1 MTDPTSWRN
10 SRSKRAQAAMIPP
23 LVWPIVEFLGATY
36 EWHTIGKEHLDRL
49 DAEHQPFILAFWH
62 GRILSNMLYFRDRGI
77 VALISENFDGEWIT
91 AVCRHFGFGAVR
103 GSSSRG
109 GARALVQMKRELAA
123 GRSVLVTPDGPRGPR
138 TVAQVGAVWLAGAS
152 GCPILP
158 VRAEARRQRTTR
170 SWDRHQVP
178 SPGAVVT
185 VVIGPTIEVPRGADA
200 ATLEMK
206 RAELESALNAP
217 VRV

>member
-1 MTDPTSWRN
+1 MTDSSSWRD
-10 SRSKRAQAAMIPP
+10 SRSKRVQAAVIPAV
-23 LVWPIVEFLGATY
+23 VWPVVEMLGATY
-36 EWHTIGKEHLDRL
+36 DWRVIGREHLDRL
-49 DAEHQPFILAFWH
+49 DAEHRPFILAFWH
-62 GRILSNMLYFRDRGI
+62 GRIWSNMLYFRDRNI

-138 TVAQVGAVWLAGAS
+138 GVGQAGAVWLAGAS

-158 VRAEARRQRTTR
+158 VRAEANRHLTTR
-170 SWDRHQVP
+170 SWDQHQIP
-178 SPGAVVT
+178 APGATVT
-185 VVIGPTIEVPRGADA
+185 VVIGPPIDVAADADA
-200 ATLEMK
+200 ATLDAKRLEM
-206 RAELESALNAP
+206 ETTLNAP
-217 VRV
+217 VRL

>member
-1 MTDPTSWRN
+1 VTDSASWRH
-10 SRSKRAQAAMIPP
+10 SRAKRAQAAAIPP
-23 LVWPIVEFLGATY
+23 LIWPVVEFLGGTY
-36 EWHTIGKEHLDRL
+36 HWKTVGREYLEEMR
-49 DAEHQPFILAFWH
+49 AAHQPFILAFWH

-109 GARALVQMKRELAA
+109 GARALVQMKRELAK
-123 GRSVLVTPDGPRGPR
+123 GRSVLVTPDGPRGPAR
-138 TVAQVGAVWLAGAS
+138 VAEIGAVWLAGAS
-152 GCPILP
+152 GCPIVP
-158 VRAEARRQRTTR
+158 VRAEASRHRTTR

-178 SPGAVVT
+178 SPGATVT
-185 VVIGPTIEVPRGADA
+185 IAIGPPIEVPPNPDA
-200 ATLEMK
+200 ATLEAK
-206 RAELESALNAP
+206 RLELENALNAP

>member
-1 MTDPTSWRN
+1 MKDSASWRQ
-10 SRSKRAQAAMIPP
+10 SRAKRAQAAAIPAV
-23 LVWPIVEFLGATY
+23 LWPIIEFVGGTY
-36 EWHTIGKEHLDRL
+36 HWQAIGKEHLDRL
-49 DAEHQPFILAFWH
+49 DAAGQPFILAFWH

-91 AVCRHFGFGAVR
+91 SVCRHFGFGAVR

-109 GARALVQMKRELAA
+109 GARALVQLKRELAR
-123 GRSVLVTPDGPRGPR
+123 GKSVLVTPDGPRGPVG
-138 TVAQVGAVWLAGAS
+138 VAQVGAVWLASAS

-158 VRAEARRQRTTR
+158 VRAEARRHRTTR

-178 SPGAVVT
+178 SPGATVT
-185 VVIGPTIEVPRGADA
+185 VAIGPAIEVPPHADA
-200 ATLEMK
+200 VTLEAK
-206 RAELESALNAP
+206 RLELENALNAP

>member
-1 MTDPTSWRN
+1 MTGASSWRE
-10 SRSKRAQAAMIPP
+10 SRAKRVQAAVIPAV
-23 LVWPIVEFLGATY
+23 VWPVVEFLGATY
-36 EWHTIGKEHLDRL
+36 HWQVVGQEHLDRL
-49 DAEHQPFILAFWH
+49 EAARQPFILTFWH

-109 GARALVQMKRELAA
+109 GARALVQMKRELAG

-138 TVAQVGAVWLAGAS
+138 GVAQSGAVWLAKAS

-158 VRAEARRQRTTR
+158 VRAEANRHRTTR
-170 SWDRHQVP
+170 SWDRHQIP
-178 SPGAVVT
+178 SPGAIVT
-185 VVIGPTIEVPRGADA
+185 VVIAPPIHVPHEADE
-200 ATLEMK
+200 ATLDAK
-206 RAELESALNAP
+206 RLELETILNAP
-217 VRV
+217 VRL

>member
-1 MTDPTSWRN
+1 MTDTTSWRS
-10 SRSKRAQAAMIPP
+10 SRSKRAQAALIPA
-23 LVWPIVEFLGATY
+23 LLWPVIEFLGGTY
-36 EWHTIGKEHLDRL
+36 RWKTVGQEHLDRL
-49 DAEHQPFILAFWH
+49 TAARQPFILAFWH

-91 AVCRHFGFGAVR
+91 DVCRHFGFGAIR

-109 GARALVQMKRELAA
+109 GARALVQMKRELAR
-123 GRSVLVTPDGPRGPR
+123 GHSVLVTPDGPRGPAR
-138 TVAQVGAVWLAGAS
+138 VAQPGAVWLASAS

-158 VRAEARRQRTTR
+158 VRAEARRHRTTR

-178 SPGAVVT
+178 SPGATVT
-185 VVIGPTIEVPRGADA
+185 IVIGPPIDVPPDADD
-200 ATLEMK
+200 ATLEAK
-206 RAELESALNAP
+206 RLELENSLNAP